1 MVCCWMLA
9 PLHNYNRPTT
19 QPPFSISTQPI
30 ATHNI
35 SISLPS
41 CLFVSFLSIC
51 LFVFESERFL
61 HPIDAIFLIVK
72 CQFCPRLFLFN
83 AALRFMN
90 GCSDWGQLYKSA
102 RLQFGCRQGLRLI
115 WDKFAITTHPPSIIW
130 VKDQFAPNCILSI
143 KMKEA
148 YIVVSLSNC
157 VTSVQ
162 YHLEAEHHKA
172 TVLLCLT
179 TPQSGCVHRLV
190 DFHQGQI
197 GTKIGVFFTI
207 FPLFVLQ
214 LRPGTGC

>member
-1 MVCCWMLA
+1 MVCCWVLS

-61 HPIDAIFLIVK
+61 HPFDAIFLIVK

-130 VKDQFAPNCILSI
+130 VKDQFAPNCTLSI
-143 KMKEA
+143 KMKKPTLLFLCPTVSHVFSTIWRQIIIKQQCCCVSQPHRVVVC
-148 YIVVSLSNC
+148 IVW
-157 VTSVQ
+157 
-162 YHLEAEHHKA
+162 
-172 TVLLCLT
+172 
-179 TPQSGCVHRLV
+179 
-190 DFHQGQI
+190 
-197 GTKIGVFFTI
+197 
-207 FPLFVLQ
+207 
-214 LRPGTGC
+214 